1 MGSCVATVAGD
12 EANGSGVGHVVAP
25 LAFSHAVL
33 VGKGVAGQPEA
44 LARRPSVVPARQS
57 FGAHSGLAQR
67 AHPILGPLE
76 RVDLGAGRRRTGRK
90 ERTTTVGALA
100 RTSLTPW
107 NEVASLG
114 RWLLTIRSKG
124 RWLELGTSLGTTSA
138 SVAALGWDV
147 ETWEGCP
154 HTLDWAQRGWQ
165 ELNVHA
171 SIQSKCGD
179 FRTLVKDVP
188 SEQLWDVVYV
198 DGLHEEHATM
208 DLIEA
213 LKSHVEVA
221 VVLDDIAWSTGMH
234 RAWKHLQDD
243 PDWRVSFSWRGRGF
257 LVKAP
262 HMEPQR
268 FRLA

>member
-1 MGSCVATVAGD
+1 MARVLGMSWRR
-12 EANGSGVGHVVAP
+12 
-25 LAFSHAVL
+25 AFSCCSW
-33 VGKGVAGQPEA
+33 GRA
-44 LARRPSVVPARQS
+44 LQSNQRHWPDGLSGPSTPS

-67 AHPILGPLE
+67 VHNLGPLE
-76 RVDLGAGRRRTGRK
+76 RVDLGAGRRRAGRK
-90 ERTTTVGALA
+90 ERDRRSIGT
-100 RTSLTPW
+100 TSLTPW
-107 NEVASLG
+107 NEVASLC
-114 RWLLTIRSKG
+114 RWLLTTKSKG
-124 RWLELGTSLGTTSA
+124 RWLELGTSLGTTRKRGR
-138 SVAALGWDV
+138 LGWDV
-147 ETWEGCP
+147 ETWEGCS

-208 DLIEA
+208 NLIEA
-213 LKSHVEVA
+213 LKCHVEVA
-221 VVLDDIAWSTGMH
+221 VVLDDIAWSAGMH